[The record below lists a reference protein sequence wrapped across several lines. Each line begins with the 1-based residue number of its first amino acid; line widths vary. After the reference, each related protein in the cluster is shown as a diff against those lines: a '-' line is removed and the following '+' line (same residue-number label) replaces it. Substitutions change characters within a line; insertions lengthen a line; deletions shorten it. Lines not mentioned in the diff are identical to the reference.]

1 MVRAFLALGLAVA
14 LCTWTGRSVMREKS
28 AAALMQLAGSLLVT
42 VVVLT
47 HVCEALGTFPF
58 MHWGSPHSAGHYLDL
73 SSAVAGAALFT
84 LGAVIRR
91 AREFRSRRH

>member
-1 MVRAFLALGLAVA
+1 MV
-14 LCTWTGRSVMREKS
+14 KQQS
-28 AAALMQLAGSLLVT
+28 AAALMQLVGALLLT

-47 HVCEALGTFPF
+47 HVCEALGILPS

-73 SSAVAGAALFT
+73 SSAVAGTAMVT

-91 AREFRSRRH
+91 TRGFRSRRR